1 MRIFVLIGSLAAGAF
16 VFATITPAAAF
27 APGLRAL
34 AATYQA
40 SAAVADQTVTL
51 VAVKRPP
58 GWHHGRK
65 TGWHG
70 RGLPPG
76 QLKKRRF

>member
-1 MRIFVLIGSLAAGAF
+1 MRIFILIGALASVF

-27 APGLRAL
+27 APGPRAL

-40 SAAVADQTVTL
+40 SAAVADQTATL
-51 VAVKRPP
+51 VAVERPP
-58 GWHHGRK
+58 GWRHGRK

-70 RGLPPG
+70 MAMPPG
-76 QLKKRRF
+76 QLKKHRF